1 MDIVLYLFTAMR
13 LEAIPN
19 QDDRSLN
26 LAQELF
32 QEVKDHDAGDVAFAS
47 NLEEQPHGSESWA
60 QTKRRDDRHFSQSSG
75 AMNQERGF
83 AQRRPRAA
91 DVGRH
96 HKPRFIEEYEMRPES
111 FRFFLSGSNS
121 P

>member
-1 MDIVLYLFTAMR
+1 LDIVLDLSAAMR

-32 QEVKDHDAGDVAFAS
+32 QEAHDHDAGDVAFAS
-47 NLEEQPHGSESWA
+47 YLEEQPHRSESWA
-60 QTKRRDDRHFSQSSG
+60 QTKCRDDRHFSQSSG

-83 AQRRPRAA
+83 AQRRPGAA
-91 DVGRH
+91 DMGRH
-96 HKPRFIEEYEMRPES
+96 HEPRFIEKYEMGPKS
-111 FRFFLSGSNS
+111 FRFFLSRSSS